1 LKEKKGKGS
10 EGRKKCDINLVK
22 CLPYDFMVE
31 RINQE
36 GSGVGQWN
44 IRKGHGQRVLSTF
57 LFFLCLYQYWKARFR
72 LGIEGVM

>member
-1 LKEKKGKGS
+1 
-10 EGRKKCDINLVK
+10 
-22 CLPYDFMVE
+22 MVE

-44 IRKGHGQRVLSTF
+44 IRKGHGQRMLSTF